1 MTVKNTGAYKG
12 AEVVQLY
19 IGLEKGDLKISIGDT
34 PCNNDLFR
42 PEKEL
47 KGYVRLE
54 LDPGESK
61 KAEFLLDDRSFAVWH
76 KGWKVP
82 EGNYAIMAASSSRDI
97 RLQKVISVEGVRI
110 PAPEWQKGSWYETL
124 SGLPGRKE
132 WELLMGHPVP
142 PEPEPGRGMF
152 TLDNTCLEMKDHALL
167 MKIIYK
173 IMEFVIAR
181 LSRGKNSSPGLSY
194 RMLLAST
201 ADCPLRALVIHSG
214 GLLGDGI
221 VRMLLRIGNG
231 RRRKD
236 VVGSASLK
244 GRK

>member
-1 MTVKNTGAYKG
+1 
-12 AEVVQLY
+12 
-19 IGLEKGDLKISIGDT
+19 
-34 PCNNDLFR
+34 
-42 PEKEL
+42 
-47 KGYVRLE
+47 
-54 LDPGESK
+54 
-61 KAEFLLDDRSFAVWH
+61 
-76 KGWKVP
+76 
-82 EGNYAIMAASSSRDI
+82 
-97 RLQKVISVEGVRI
+97 
-110 PAPEWQKGSWYETL
+110 
-124 SGLPGRKE
+124 
-132 WELLMGHPVP
+132 
-142 PEPEPGRGMF
+142 
-152 TLDNTCLEMKDHALL
+152 MKDHALL

>member
-152 TLDNTCLEMKDHALL
+152 YSGQYLSGDEGSCPAYEDN
-167 MKIIYK
+167 I
-173 IMEFVIAR
+173 
-181 LSRGKNSSPGLSY
+181 
-194 RMLLAST
+194 
-201 ADCPLRALVIHSG
+201 
-214 GLLGDGI
+214 
-221 VRMLLRIGNG
+221 
-231 RRRKD
+231 
-236 VVGSASLK
+236 
-244 GRK
+244 